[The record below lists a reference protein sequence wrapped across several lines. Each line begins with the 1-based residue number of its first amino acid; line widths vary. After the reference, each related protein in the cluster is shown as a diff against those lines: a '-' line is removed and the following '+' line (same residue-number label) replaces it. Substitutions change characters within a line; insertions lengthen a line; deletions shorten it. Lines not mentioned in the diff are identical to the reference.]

1 MLAQDTTAAACAS
14 DHQWLFAE
22 WKCLFLSKHVD
33 QSPPQQYLQCHTYD
47 IDGFLHVGVARAL
60 SELLTDPH
68 AKATDGYASLWK
80 EKGSWSGDL
89 EEYSGGKKK
98 ENMHK
103 DEISPPP
110 TRQHLHGAE

>member
-14 DHQWLFAE
+14 DHQWLFAK
-22 WKCLFLSKHVD
+22 WKCLFFFPKHVD

-60 SELLTDPH
+60 CELLTDPH
-68 AKATDGYASLWK
+68 TKATDGYASLWK

-89 EEYSGGKKK
+89 EEYLGG
-98 ENMHK
+98 
-103 DEISPPP
+103 
-110 TRQHLHGAE
+110 